1 MQKLKYFLTHG
12 ITMNDVS
19 VVKVSHQSNTDDW
32 EGKNEYF
39 FVIRHSLSGVKV
51 WPNQV
56 IHLQNDQ
63 KWHMGGGQVQDK
75 TLLMGSCKQ
84 NVSKI
89 HSVFK
94 DFRPVQGV
102 PTSLE

>member
-84 NVSKI
+84 NVIKI
-89 HSVFK
+89 HSV
-94 DFRPVQGV
+94 
-102 PTSLE
+102 S